1 MVGASEMDDNGGVS
15 CCEQGNVSDSVK
27 IFSCGHTVNPKPFL
41 SGLLETGVVALGFG
55 SEGVDFF

>member
-1 MVGASEMDDNGGVS
+1 MDDNGGVS